1 MTKTQYLH
9 FSLIKMSISHLSLE
23 KRIKSSVRFPSLG
36 ESAMNQN
43 QLEERLVS
51 SYNPRITL
59 CLRVVR
65 SGAQGRSMEA
75 GTEGKTVEEI
85 CIQTFSPSLGRPIFP
100 TTIYRGRALL
110 TLGWPLQ
117 HQWLIKTMPS
127 PFPVLPAGQSDG
139 GGLSTVVPRFADEP
153 GLWQAC
159 VCTNNVESCCLKLKV
174 FIDI

>member
-9 FSLIKMSISHLSLE
+9 FSFIKMSISHLSLE

-59 CLRVVR
+59 RLRVVR

-85 CIQTFSPSLGRPIFP
+85 CIQIFSPSLDRPIFP

-117 HQWLIKTMPS
+117 HQ
-127 PFPVLPAGQSDG
+127 
-139 GGLSTVVPRFADEP
+139 
-153 GLWQAC
+153 
-159 VCTNNVESCCLKLKV
+159 
-174 FIDI
+174 